1 MSGEESLMSL
11 AVRWSRSVGFL
22 RLEKVDMTSLSS
34 SSTST
39 PNQVFLL
46 EYTLS
51 VSWSIVV
58 SLMVL
63 VGLFKHGKLD
73 RERS

>member
-11 AVRWSRSVGFL
+11 AVRRSRSVGFL
-22 RLEKVDMTSLSS
+22 RLEKVDETSLSS
-34 SSTST
+34 LSTSI

-58 SLMVL
+58 SPRVL
-63 VGLFKHGKLD
+63 VGLFKHGKMG
-73 RERS
+73 RE

>member
-11 AVRWSRSVGFL
+11 AVRRSRSVGFL
-22 RLEKVDMTSLSS
+22 RLEKVDETSLSS
-34 SSTST
+34 LSTSI

-63 VGLFKHGKLD
+63 AGLFKHGKLD
-73 RERS
+73 RE